1 MVFEQRLIAYNMN
14 LDYQKEFNYEEQTNR
29 TLNTIVNN
37 FVHNYKNMFNTHTF
51 ILEYQDD
58 VFGIITY
65 NILKNIQGIYNFDL
79 KVFGKVKKTKNLFYN
94 NKDIITKRKLK
105 QFDNIIKI
113 NCFNP
118 LYYVDFS
125 GKDFNDLSNSISL
138 IDRFTPQQLEYL
150 CKFFNL
156 NDIKNKEILQPLL
169 KMDFFTLNTLYV
181 NFNNFTD
188 SKALKEKYTMNI
200 PKFQVYNLTG
210 TEEDFSIFDLILKQ
224 EKESIYFYYCPE
236 DKEQFVINNLNYF
249 INSRNAAIK
258 GYNLNIPKDELKKLK
273 NEWEGLL

>member
-29 TLNTIVNN
+29 TLNTIMNN

-138 IDRFTPQQLEYL
+138 INRFTPQQLEYL

-188 SKALKEKYTMNI
+188 SKVLKEKYTMNI

>member
-29 TLNTIVNN
+29 TLNTIMNN

-188 SKALKEKYTMNI
+188 SKVLKEKYTMNI

>member
-1 MVFEQRLIAYNMN
+1 MVFEQRLIVYNMN

-29 TLNTIVNN
+29 TLNTIMNN

-125 GKDFNDLSNSISL
+125 IKDFNDLSNSISL
-138 IDRFTPQQLEYL
+138 IDRFTPQQLKYL

-169 KMDFFTLNTLYV
+169 KMNFFTLNTLYV
-181 NFNNFTD
+181 NFNNFTN
-188 SKALKEKYTMNI
+188 SKVLKEKYTINI
-200 PKFQVYNLTG
+200 PKFRVYNLTG
-210 TEEDFSIFDLILKQ
+210 TEEDFPIFDLMLKQ

-236 DKEQFVINNLNYF
+236 DKEQFVINNLNHF

-258 GYNLNIPKDELKKLK
+258 GYNLNIPKDELEKLK

>member
-1 MVFEQRLIAYNMN
+1 MVFEQRLIVYNMN

-29 TLNTIVNN
+29 TLNTIMNN

-138 IDRFTPQQLEYL
+138 IDSFTPQQLKYL

-188 SKALKEKYTMNI
+188 SKVLKEKYIINI

-210 TEEDFSIFDLILKQ
+210 TEEDFPIFDLILKQ

-236 DKEQFVINNLNYF
+236 DKEQFVINNLNHF